1 MNPNIISHY
10 QITGTLGR
18 GGMGVVYKAVDQKL
32 QRTVAIKT
40 LPAERL
46 GDEKLR
52 LRLMAEARTA
62 STLNHPNICTIYEI
76 DEADGILFIAMEY
89 VKGHSL
95 DEEIKKGPI
104 EIQKALGIA
113 NQIASGLDKAHRENI
128 VHRDIK
134 PSNIVLTEDGT
145 AKILDFG
152 LARIVKQVDSETITD
167 AVTRDV
173 SLTEAG
179 TIIGTVA
186 YMSPEQLNAEEV
198 DLRSDVFSF
207 GVLLYEMLRGQLPFR
222 GGSLI
227 QVIQSILKDQPEPLR
242 RINTNLPAELD
253 RIIEKA
259 LAKNRDLR
267 YSKMKDLQQDLI
279 KLTETLKKPEQRTD
293 QKSVAVLYFENLS
306 GAAGEEEY
314 LRDGMTEDVITELSK
329 VEKLRV
335 FPRSAVIEF
344 RDKPATAP
352 EIGRHLNAAYVLAGS
367 IRKSGNRVRITAQL
381 MESDHGHTIWAERY
395 DREMKDIFDL
405 QDDLARSIAGAL
417 SIKLSPTEEK
427 ALAEKP
433 VQNPEAYD
441 LYLQG
446 RRLFRRGTKKD
457 MLSAAEIFEQAIA
470 LDPNL
475 ALAYAGLG
483 LVCGRIHRYYDQDP
497 RWMDKGIA
505 ACDQAMKIEPNL
517 PEALSARAFLFY
529 GHEQYAEC
537 IRYAKMAV
545 ERKQDCEGAYFILG
559 LALNIT
565 DRLEEA
571 AQLADR
577 AIEFNGDD
585 YNVYVAFTNTF
596 ARLGETEKKKRLNQQ
611 HEHVLRLHLDWTPEN
626 ARARM
631 LLAARLADSGKE
643 EESIAELQKTLSY
656 SPNDA
661 SILYNAACAY
671 GLLGRKKEA
680 LEMLNRAIENGYWHL
695 DTIARDAD
703 LNCLHGEPEFEQIL
717 RRRD

>member
-611 HEHVLRLHLDWTPEN
+611 HEHVLRLHLDWAPEN